1 MENFI
6 YFSMCLIFGIFS
18 IWYSK
23 HEKSYTKTAA
33 VQGEETA
40 KKKFQI
46 IRICGYLLIIGA
58 GVFVL
63 FIIFDI

>member
-1 MENFI
+1 M
-6 YFSMCLIFGIFS
+6 
-18 IWYSK
+18 WYSK

-58 GVFVL
+58 GVFGL